1 MPIKKSAFK
10 ALRQNKKKAE
20 LNKKIKS
27 DLNALIRRVRK
38 AVEKHDSAKASDWL
52 KQTIKKIDK
61 AVQKGMMKKNT
72 AARKKSRLSR
82 AVSALVKGK

>member
-10 ALRQNKKKAE
+10 ALRQNKKRAE

-38 AVEKHDSAKASDWL
+38 AVEKKDSVKASDWL
-52 KQTIKKIDK
+52 RQTIKKIDK
-61 AVQKGMMKKNT
+61 SVQKGMMKKNT

-82 AVSALVKGK
+82 AVNVLVKGK